1 MSTERLLV
9 INAGSS
15 SLKFHLYQVR
25 DFEQATYEDLSLLY
39 AGNLSGIG
47 TDIAHLCIRD
57 ADGQPVLD
65 RSAAPGEAGSLGEA
79 QAFLALWFQEHIDG
93 PPAAVGHRIVHGGA
107 EMHGSVVIDD
117 KVVDY
122 LDGLAPLAPLHQHNN
137 LAPVHVIRE
146 HWPDLLQVACFDTAF
161 HHSHSDMITR
171 YAVPERFYEK
181 GVRRYGFHGLSY
193 QYIAHYLQNH
203 LPDLYSQ
210 RVVVAHLGSG
220 ASACIMRQGRS
231 LDTTMGFTALEGLPM
246 GTRPGRLDAGVVL
259 WWMQEGKYSADEI
272 QDFLYN
278 CSGMKGL
285 SGFSSDM
292 RELLASD
299 DLRAQL
305 ALDYYAHHSAECMAG
320 LGVIAQGIDAIVF
333 TAGVGENSSPIRAM
347 IADRLSWLGA
357 EIDPEANANGALCI
371 STPDS
376 KISLWVIPT
385 NEELMIAR
393 DTLMLAQRQLRLAE
407 QAHG

>member
-1 MSTERLLV
+1 MSTENLLV

-25 DFEQATYEDLSLLY
+25 DFQHADYQDLSLLY

-47 TDIAHLCIRD
+47 TDIAHLRIQD
-57 ADGQPVLD
+57 AAGQPVLD
-65 RSAAPGEAGSLGEA
+65 RRAEAGEAGNLGEA
-79 QAFLALWFQEHIDG
+79 QAFLAQWFQQHVDKA
-93 PPAAVGHRIVHGGA
+93 PVAVGHRIVHGGA

-117 KVVDY
+117 KVLDY
-122 LDGLAPLAPLHQHNN
+122 LESLTPLAPLHQHNN
-137 LAPVHVIRE
+137 LAPVYVIRQ
-146 HWPDLLQVACFDTAF
+146 HWPELLQVACFDTAF

-171 YAVPERFYEK
+171 YAVPAQFYEQ

-203 LPDLYSQ
+203 LPELYPQ

-220 ASACIMRQGRS
+220 ASACMMQHGRS

-259 WWMQEGKYSADEI
+259 WWMQEAKYSADEI

-285 SGFSSDM
+285 SGISADM
-292 RELLASD
+292 RILLESE
-299 DLRAQL
+299 DLRAKL
-305 ALDYYAHHSAECMAG
+305 ALDYYAHHSAECLVG
-320 LGVIAQGIDAIVF
+320 LGVIAQGIDAIIF
-333 TAGVGENSSPIRAM
+333 TAGVGENSAPIRAM
-347 IADRLSWLGA
+347 IAERLSWLGA
-357 EIDPEANANGALCI
+357 EIDQEANENNELCI
-371 STPDS
+371 STPSS

-393 DTLMLAQRQLRLAE
+393 DTLMLAQRQLHLAH
-407 QAHG
+407 QKG

>member
-25 DFEQATYEDLSLLY
+25 NFERADYEDLSLLY

-57 ADGQPVLD
+57 KAGQPVLD
-65 RSAAPGEAGSLGEA
+65 RAAAPGEAGSLGEA
-79 QAFLALWFQEHIDG
+79 QAFLAQWLQQHVEG
-93 PPAAVGHRIVHGGA
+93 APVAVGHRIVHGGA

-171 YAVPERFYEK
+171 YAVPERFYEQ

-193 QYIAHYLQNH
+193 QYIAHYLQKH
-203 LPDLYSQ
+203 LPDLYGQ
-210 RVVVAHLGSG
+210 RVVVAHL
-220 ASACIMRQGRS
+220 RS
-231 LDTTMGFTALEGLPM
+231 EEHTSELQSRGHLVCRLLLE
-246 GTRPGRLDAGVVL
+246 
-259 WWMQEGKYSADEI
+259 K
-272 QDFLYN
+272 
-278 CSGMKGL
+278 K
-285 SGFSSDM
+285 
-292 RELLASD
+292 
-299 DLRAQL
+299 
-305 ALDYYAHHSAECMAG
+305 
-320 LGVIAQGIDAIVF
+320 
-333 TAGVGENSSPIRAM
+333 
-347 IADRLSWLGA
+347 
-357 EIDPEANANGALCI
+357 
-371 STPDS
+371 
-376 KISLWVIPT
+376 KK
-385 NEELMIAR
+385 
-393 DTLMLAQRQLRLAE
+393 
-407 QAHG
+407 